1 MTAWFGRQFAVRPG
15 ARAALALGTLLP
27 TVCGAAVIGVMVSLG
42 LPTGMAVGDLSV
54 LHTNVGVAIVYVA
67 VSMPP
72 ACALGLWWTTVPAAS
87 PPLSRHTVLMR
98 IPARLTLISAAV
110 WTVAAAVLVAVNAR
124 RPWLAT
130 TLGVSTLLAAT
141 VTAALTYWWCT
152 RVLRPHVA
160 PALTR
165 NPPVRRQRP
174 GLRIRAVSAWVVGTG
189 VPLLMLMFVAVSS
202 LVVEYP
208 GDRLAVV
215 VLGLGGAA
223 ALSGLFVTIFTAVT
237 TTDPIE
243 EVRRG
248 MSRIAD
254 GHYDVT
260 VPVFDASELGLL
272 QAGFNT
278 MAEGLRERERLRD
291 LFGRHVGRDVA
302 RLAEENRSPQLVGVK
317 TEVAVLFVD
326 LVGSTK
332 MALDMAPEELVAM
345 LNSFF
350 ALVVDIVE
358 RHDGWVNKFE
368 GDAALAVF
376 GAPQGVADHAGS
388 ALAAARE
395 LAAAIASGHPRLAAG
410 IGVSSG
416 MAVAGNI
423 GDPRRYEYTVVGDP
437 VNEAARLS
445 EHAKSHGGIAASRS
459 TLERADSREAARWRV
474 VTSCVLRGR
483 ATATDIAMPSA

>member
-1 MTAWFGRQFAVRPG
+1 M
-15 ARAALALGTLLP
+15 
-27 TVCGAAVIGVMVSLG
+27 
-42 LPTGMAVGDLSV
+42 
-54 LHTNVGVAIVYVA
+54 
-67 VSMPP
+67 
-72 ACALGLWWTTVPAAS
+72 
-87 PPLSRHTVLMR
+87 
-98 IPARLTLISAAV
+98 
-110 WTVAAAVLVAVNAR
+110 
-124 RPWLAT
+124 
-130 TLGVSTLLAAT
+130 
-141 VTAALTYWWCT
+141 
-152 RVLRPHVA
+152 
-160 PALTR
+160 
-165 NPPVRRQRP
+165 
-174 GLRIRAVSAWVVGTG
+174 
-189 VPLLMLMFVAVSS
+189 
-202 LVVEYP
+202 
-208 GDRLAVV
+208 
-215 VLGLGGAA
+215 
-223 ALSGLFVTIFTAVT
+223 
-237 TTDPIE
+237 
-243 EVRRG
+243 
-248 MSRIAD
+248 
-254 GHYDVT
+254 
-260 VPVFDASELGLL
+260 
-272 QAGFNT
+272 
-278 MAEGLRERERLRD
+278 
-291 LFGRHVGRDVA
+291 
-302 RLAEENRSPQLVGVK
+302 
-317 TEVAVLFVD
+317 LFVD

>member
-1 MTAWFGRQFAVRPG
+1 MRPAV
-15 ARAALALGTLLP
+15 RAALVLGISIP
-27 TVCGAAVIGVMVSLG
+27 TICGAAVIGVMVSLG
-42 LPTGMAVGDLSV
+42 LPTGAALGDPSV
-54 LHTNVGVAIVYVA
+54 LHANIGVAIGYVA
-67 VSMPP
+67 VAMPP
-72 ACALGLWWTTVPAAS
+72 ACALGVWWTTVRAGSSPAT
-87 PPLSRHTVLMR
+87 RHAVLIR

-110 WTVAAAVLVAVNAR
+110 WTVAAVVLVVVNAR

-141 VTAALTYWWCT
+141 VTTALTYWWCT

-160 PALTR
+160 PVLTR
-165 NPPVRRQRP
+165 NPPVHRQRP
-174 GLRIRAVSAWVVGTG
+174 GLRMRAVSAWMVGTG
-189 VPLLMLMFVAVSS
+189 VPLLMLMFVAVSG

-223 ALSGLFVTIFTAVT
+223 ALSGLFVTIFTAAT
-237 TTDPIE
+237 TADPIE

-254 GHYDVT
+254 GHYDVI

-278 MAEGLRERERLRD
+278 MADGLRERERLRD

-302 RLAEENRSPQLVGVK
+302 RLAEENPSPQLVGANRD
-317 TEVAVLFVD
+317 VAVLFVD

-332 MALDMAPEELVAM
+332 MALDMPPDELVAA
-345 LNSFF
+345 LNGFF
-350 ALVVDIVE
+350 AVVVDIVE

-368 GDAALAVF
+368 GDAALAIF
-376 GAPQGVADHAGS
+376 GAPQSIADHAGS

-395 LAAAIASGHPRLAAG
+395 LFAAMAGHSPLTAG
-410 IGVSSG
+410 IGVSAG

-423 GDPRRYEYTVVGDP
+423 GDPRRYEYTVIGDP

-445 EHAKSHGGIAASRS
+445 EHAKSRGGIAASGS
-459 TLERADSREAARWRV
+459 TLERAGSGEAVRWHIV
-474 VTSCVLRGR
+474 GSCVLRGR
-483 ATATDIAMPSA
+483 DTATDIAMPTA

>member
-1 MTAWFGRQFAVRPG
+1 MRPA
-15 ARAALALGTLLP
+15 ARAALALGTLIP
-27 TVCGAAVIGVMVSLG
+27 SICGAAVIGVMASLG
-42 LPTGMAVGDLSV
+42 LPTGSALTEPAV
-54 LHTNVGVAIVYVA
+54 LHANVCAAVLYVA

-72 ACALGLWWTTVPAAS
+72 ACILGWWWTTVPTNS
-87 PPLSRHTVLMR
+87 DQLTRHAVLIR
-98 IPARLTLISAAV
+98 IPARLTLISATV
-110 WTVAAAVLVAVNAR
+110 WTVAVAVLVTVNAR
-124 RPWLAT
+124 RVWLAT
-130 TLGVSTLLAAT
+130 TLGVSTLLGAT

-160 PALTR
+160 PVLTR
-165 NPPVRRQRP
+165 HPPDRRQRP
-174 GLRIRAVSAWVVGTG
+174 GLRLRAVSAWVVGTG
-189 VPLLMLMFVAVSS
+189 VPLLMLMFVAVSA

-223 ALSGLFVTIFTAVT
+223 VASGLFVTIFTAAT
-237 TTDPIE
+237 TADPIE
-243 EVRRG
+243 ELRRG

-254 GHYDVT
+254 GHYDVI

-302 RLAEENRSPQLVGVK
+302 RLAEENPSPQWVGANRD
-317 TEVAVLFVD
+317 VAVLFVD

-332 MALDMAPEELVAM
+332 MALGMPPDELVAV
-345 LNSFF
+345 LNRFF
-350 ALVVDIVE
+350 AMVVDIVE
-358 RHDGWVNKFE
+358 RHGGWVNKFE
-368 GDAALAVF
+368 GDAALAIF
-376 GAPQGVADHAGS
+376 GAPQSIPDYAGS

-395 LAAAIASGHPRLAAG
+395 LSAAMVTGHPRLTAG
-410 IGVSSG
+410 IGVSAG

-423 GDPRRYEYTVVGDP
+423 GDPRRYEYTVIGDP

-445 EHAKSHGGIAASRS
+445 EHAKSHGGVAASRS
-459 TLERADSREAARWRV
+459 TLERADSAEAARWRV
-474 VTSCVLRGR
+474 VSSRVLRGR
-483 ATATDIAMPSA
+483 DTVTDIATPSA